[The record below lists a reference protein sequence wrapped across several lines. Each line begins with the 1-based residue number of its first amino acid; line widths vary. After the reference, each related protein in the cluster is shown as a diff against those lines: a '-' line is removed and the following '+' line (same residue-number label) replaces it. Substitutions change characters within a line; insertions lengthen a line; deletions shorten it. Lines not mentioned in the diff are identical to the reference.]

1 MPPLIDIGLNLTH
14 DSFDKDR
21 DEVLQRA
28 TDAGMV
34 AAILTGSTVDCSRH
48 ALDLARTKPGL
59 LFSTSGVHPHHAV
72 DCDESTIASLREI
85 ASAPEVVAIGE
96 CGLDFFRNYS
106 PPETQEKWFDAQLEL
121 AVELQMPVFLHERD
135 AHEPFARI
143 LQKHIANL
151 PNAVVHCFT
160 GSREA
165 MGHYVSLGCHIGVT
179 GWICDERRGGELQD
193 LVKHIPLDRLLIETD
208 APYLLPR
215 DIRPKPKDRRNEPV
229 HLPHIA
235 RRIAHYMDVEFEQLA
250 ATTTAN
256 AQQFFRLPKHGV

>member
-34 AAILTGSTVDCSRH
+34 AAVITGSKVDCSRR
-48 ALDLARTKPGL
+48 ALELARSRPGL

-72 DCDESTIASLREI
+72 DCDDSTIAELREI
-85 ASAPEVVAIGE
+85 AAEPEVVAVGE

-106 PPETQEKWFDAQLEL
+106 PPETQERWFEAQLQL
-121 AVELQMPVFLHERD
+121 AVDLQMPVFLHERD
-135 AHEPFARI
+135 AHERFAAI
-143 LQKHIANL
+143 LRNHIDRL
-151 PNAVVHCFT
+151 PDAVVHCFT
-160 GSREA
+160 GSRAA
-165 MGHYVSLGCHIGVT
+165 MEHYVSLGCHIGVT
-179 GWICDERRGGELQD
+179 GWICDERRGGELQE
-193 LVKHIPLDRLLIETD
+193 LVRHIPLERLLIETD

-235 RRIAHYMDVEFEQLA
+235 RRIAQYVEVDFEEL
-250 ATTTAN
+250 ATTTTEN
-256 AQQFFRLPKHGV
+256 AQRFFRMPGVA